1 MRVVCGWASVR
12 LAVVAPPILPDMN
25 GVISGDLEDF
35 WIGGHISGV

>member
-1 MRVVCGWASVR
+1 MHQPSS
-12 LAVVAPPILPDMN
+12 LPDMG